1 MFQKARET
9 AYLESSSVFV
19 LLLRWWKPLLVV
31 TLVASLASLIFS
43 GPGFITPKF
52 KSTVVFFPAATNS
65 ISKAILE
72 STVASNQDILA
83 FGAEEEAEQMLQ
95 ILNSDE
101 IRNTIIQKYNL
112 SNHYMIDP
120 NKDFPTTRLNEEF
133 RDNITFSRTEF
144 MSVRIDVLD
153 TDPAM
158 AASIANDIA
167 SLLDTMKTK
176 IQQSRANSALQIIE
190 RTCQEKQHAITVK
203 EDSLAQLRRR
213 GVMDFK
219 NQSTIWNEEYAK
231 AFSTYNNEKAA
242 LSILSKYKQAD
253 DTMIINT
260 LARIEGAE
268 SRMKHFQIQL
278 DQLANF
284 GGASVSLN
292 EELTLERKEFSVL
305 KEQFEKLKMDATQ
318 NLSHTFIVNRAEQ
331 AEKKAYPTRW
341 LIVLVSTAI
350 AFCLALSI
358 ILLRQRIKE
367 IDYKF

>member
-1 MFQKARET
+1 
-9 AYLESSSVFV
+9 
-19 LLLRWWKPLLVV
+19 
-31 TLVASLASLIFS
+31 
-43 GPGFITPKF
+43 
-52 KSTVVFFPAATNS
+52 
-65 ISKAILE
+65 
-72 STVASNQDILA
+72 
-83 FGAEEEAEQMLQ
+83 
-95 ILNSDE
+95 
-101 IRNTIIQKYNL
+101 
-112 SNHYMIDP
+112 
-120 NKDFPTTRLNEEF
+120 
-133 RDNITFSRTEF
+133 
-144 MSVRIDVLD
+144 
-153 TDPAM
+153 
-158 AASIANDIA
+158 
-167 SLLDTMKTK
+167 
-176 IQQSRANSALQIIE
+176 
-190 RTCQEKQHAITVK
+190 
-203 EDSLAQLRRR
+203 
-213 GVMDFK
+213 MDFK